1 MAKQYYIKKDP
12 STSGADIEWISING
26 KEFYQL
32 ITSPAGKGRYFIDM
46 DEFMIE
52 STEAEYK
59 DWRKERDHSDYLH
72 EQESQVQLLSLYG
85 CEDDSQGDSIPD
97 MAASTE
103 EQALAAILRK
113 ALDEALSS
121 LDEESYMIIDA
132 LILAQNRK
140 SERDLASE
148 FGLSQKAINKRKQK
162 ILKKLKFLVLKLEK
176 SSQ

>member
-12 STSGADIEWISING
+12 STSGADIEWIAING
-26 KEFYQL
+26 KDFYQL

-46 DEFMIE
+46 DGFMIE

-72 EQESQVQLLSLYG
+72 KQESQVQLLSLYG

-97 MAASTE
+97 MDVSTE
-103 EQALAAILRK
+103 ETALHSLELQELTK
-113 ALDEALSS
+113 ALKMLDDDEYSLIYAL
-121 LDEESYMIIDA
+121 
-132 LILAQNRK
+132 
-140 SERDLASE
+140 
-148 FGLSQKAINKRKQK
+148 FLSQNCKTQSQLSRRLGLTQAGISRQKKRILEKLK
-162 ILKKLKFLVLKLEK
+162 ILVIKSRK

>member
-1 MAKQYYIKKDP
+1 MAKQYYIKKNP
-12 STSGADIEWISING
+12 ATSGSDVEWIAING

-59 DWRKERDHSDYLH
+59 DWRKEKDHTDYLH
-72 EQESQVQLLSLYG
+72 EQESRVQLLPLYDG
-85 CEDDSQGDSIPD
+85 EDDGFGGLTLDLS
-97 MAASTE
+97 ASTE
-103 EQALAAILRK
+103 ERAMSSIVRRALND
-113 ALDEALSS
+113 ALGS

-132 LILAQNRK
+132 LILAQDRK

-148 FGLSQKAINKRKQK
+148 FGVSQNAVHKRKNK
-162 ILKKLKFLVLKLEK
+162 ILKNLKLLVVKAEK

>member
-12 STSGADIEWISING
+12 AVSGPDVEWIAING

-59 DWRKERDHSDYLH
+59 DWRKEKDHTDYLH
-72 EQESQVQLLSLYG
+72 EQESQVQLLPLYDG
-85 CEDDSQGDSIPD
+85 EEGGPGGLIPD
-97 MAASTE
+97 LSASTE
-103 EQALAAILRK
+103 EQAMACIVRK
-113 ALDEALSS
+113 SLNEALSS

-132 LILAQNRK
+132 LILGHNRR
-140 SERDLASE
+140 SERDLAAE

-162 ILKKLKFLVLKLEK
+162 ILKNLELLVLKPEK

>member
-12 STSGADIEWISING
+12 EIRGPDVEWIAING

-32 ITSPAGKGRYFIDM
+32 ITSPIGRGRYFIDM

-85 CEDDSQGDSIPD
+85 GEDDSQGDSIPD
-97 MAASTE
+97 MDVSTE
-103 EQALAAILRK
+103 ETALHSLELQELTN
-113 ALDEALSS
+113 ALKMLDDDEYSLIYAL
-121 LDEESYMIIDA
+121 
-132 LILAQNRK
+132 
-140 SERDLASE
+140 
-148 FGLSQKAINKRKQK
+148 FLSQNCKTQSQLSRRLGLIQAGISRQKKRILEKLK
-162 ILKKLKFLVLKLEK
+162 ILVIKSRK